1 MKMYRFL
8 ILALF
13 ASMFTDILMAQ
24 PVPARVEN
32 IPNLVTF
39 GNEAET
45 YWGDDDFSQVFFF
58 LIPAEYSDPVYI
70 RVFDPDCG
78 GKVDEIN
85 MGFNTRTE
93 FSIYG
98 GSSCWSDRDAQG
110 TQPIGNYKSG
120 NLLVSKIFGVDPKWD
135 NKWYTFGPFDPHDG
149 EYTEE
154 FNGYIFKI
162 ITEGIEGNDG
172 NLYQY
177 YLSTEE
183 NRNVSVEGGNAF
195 TYEYTFRL
203 WNDTV
208 NISHIY
214 PYVEDGTVR
223 VKQRNFDWDNDGRID
238 IYSVDRNNSS
248 AAVSGED
255 FWSESEI
262 VIMEGEV
269 GKSLDF
275 QFVKRKKPM
284 VVNNNVVITTMNQ
297 YEENLR
303 FFTKPIGGV
312 PKYKSE
318 AMVEPDNN

>member
-1 MKMYRFL
+1 MRIYKFIILFL
-8 ILALF
+8 FIGLSSGL
-13 ASMFTDILMAQ
+13 IMAQ
-24 PVPARVEN
+24 QVPAEVEN
-32 IPNLVTF
+32 IPYLVTF

-45 YWGDDDFSQVFFF
+45 YWGDDDFCQVFFF
-58 LIPAEYSDPVYI
+58 LIPEDYSDPVYI

-85 MGFNTRTE
+85 FGFDTQTE

-98 GSSCWSDRDAQG
+98 GVGCWSDKDAQG
-110 TQPIGNYKSG
+110 TQPIGNYRSG
-120 NLLVSKIFGVDPKWD
+120 NLLDSRVFGIDPEYD
-135 NKWYTFGPFDPHDG
+135 GKWYTFGPFDPRDG
-149 EYTEE
+149 EFSDE
-154 FNGYIFKI
+154 FNGYYFKI
-162 ITEGIEGNDG
+162 ITQGISGNDG

-177 YLSTEE
+177 YLSIEE
-183 NRNVSVEGGNAF
+183 DRNVSVEGGNAF

-223 VKQRNFDWDNDGRID
+223 VKQRNFDWDSDGRID

-248 AAVSGED
+248 AIVSGED
-255 FWSESEI
+255 YWSESEI

-275 QFVKRKKPM
+275 QFVKRKTPL

-312 PKYKSE
+312 PKYKS
-318 AMVEPDNN
+318 VPVFEPDDE